1 MKRNILKGAFW
12 VLLSISTVSCS
23 DFLDINPHD
32 SISDAAVWENMDLA
46 EAFLNNCY
54 TYVEGEN
61 ENGVPFCSYTD
72 ELFHRTGYAT
82 EVYTL
87 GNVSCDN
94 YNVGFSEAR
103 GNTWNFYYSGI
114 KKVNQ
119 LLENIDKVPAVSD
132 SEETRKAEIIGQA
145 YFLRAFFY
153 HQLYSLYGRIPL
165 VDHTFDIDS
174 DWVETRA
181 DMDDVADFIVKDCES
196 AIEKLPLKYESS
208 DNFGRATR
216 GAAMA
221 VKARTLLYK
230 ASPLFGTPST
240 EKWQEA
246 AQASKAIIDLGVYSL
261 PTVSSSEEYASLF
274 YNAQNPEIIFEKLY
288 NSKGTYGQALNYM
301 FQAPTGPYNGYN
313 GWGVWTPTYD
323 IVNAYQREDGREYTV
338 QGLAS
343 YDISLPSVNEE
354 TNQIVYKDTTIEAT
368 KNQPWEGREMR
379 FYANI
384 LYDGAMWGYGDDN
397 HAIAIYEPGEEGV
410 LPGEQSPSYTDGEY
424 WNATKTGYIMRKFL
438 NPNYDQN
445 DETVADTT
453 PWIFFRLGE
462 FYLNYAECQIELGNN
477 AEALKYIN
485 YIRNRA
491 LLPDALGT
499 DIRAEY
505 EYERKIELMFEG
517 QRFFDLRR
525 WKRMETTYA
534 KDNWPT
540 GLKIY
545 KLKDGTLLYQHN
557 ENPLQQRLFVSPQM
571 YWMPIPRT
579 ELNKCPNLD
588 GRPYED

>member
-208 DNFGRATR
+208 DDFGRATR

-230 ASPLFGTPST
+230 ASPLFGEPST

-246 AQASKAIIDLGVYSL
+246 AKASKDIIDLGVYSL
-261 PTVSSSEEYASLF
+261 PTVSSSEEYAALF
-274 YNAQNPEIIFEKLY
+274 YNTQNPEIIFEIFHLCI
-288 NSKGTYGQALNYM
+288 NH
-301 FQAPTGPYNGYN
+301 
-313 GWGVWTPTYD
+313 
-323 IVNAYQREDGREYTV
+323 
-338 QGLAS
+338 AS
-343 YDISLPSVNEE
+343 SPLSLPS
-354 TNQIVYKDTTIEAT
+354 
-368 KNQPWEGREMR
+368 
-379 FYANI
+379 
-384 LYDGAMWGYGDDN
+384 
-397 HAIAIYEPGEEGV
+397 
-410 LPGEQSPSYTDGEY
+410 
-424 WNATKTGYIMRKFL
+424 
-438 NPNYDQN
+438 
-445 DETVADTT
+445 
-453 PWIFFRLGE
+453 
-462 FYLNYAECQIELGNN
+462 
-477 AEALKYIN
+477 
-485 YIRNRA
+485 
-491 LLPDALGT
+491 
-499 DIRAEY
+499 
-505 EYERKIELMFEG
+505 
-517 QRFFDLRR
+517 
-525 WKRMETTYA
+525 
-534 KDNWPT
+534 
-540 GLKIY
+540 
-545 KLKDGTLLYQHN
+545 
-557 ENPLQQRLFVSPQM
+557 
-571 YWMPIPRT
+571 
-579 ELNKCPNLD
+579 
-588 GRPYED
+588 

>member
-208 DNFGRATR
+208 DDFGRATR

-230 ASPLFGTPST
+230 ASPLFGEPST

-246 AQASKAIIDLGVYSL
+246 AKASKDIIDLGVYSL
-261 PTVSSSEEYASLF
+261 
-274 YNAQNPEIIFEKLY
+274 
-288 NSKGTYGQALNYM
+288 
-301 FQAPTGPYNGYN
+301 
-313 GWGVWTPTYD
+313 D
-323 IVNAYQREDGREYTV
+323 
-338 QGLAS
+338 
-343 YDISLPSVNEE
+343 
-354 TNQIVYKDTTIEAT
+354 
-368 KNQPWEGREMR
+368 
-379 FYANI
+379 
-384 LYDGAMWGYGDDN
+384 
-397 HAIAIYEPGEEGV
+397 
-410 LPGEQSPSYTDGEY
+410 
-424 WNATKTGYIMRKFL
+424 
-438 NPNYDQN
+438 
-445 DETVADTT
+445 
-453 PWIFFRLGE
+453 
-462 FYLNYAECQIELGNN
+462 CQ
-477 AEALKYIN
+477 
-485 YIRNRA
+485 
-491 LLPDALGT
+491 
-499 DIRAEY
+499 
-505 EYERKIELMFEG
+505 
-517 QRFFDLRR
+517 
-525 WKRMETTYA
+525 
-534 KDNWPT
+534 
-540 GLKIY
+540 
-545 KLKDGTLLYQHN
+545 
-557 ENPLQQRLFVSPQM
+557 QQ
-571 YWMPIPRT
+571 
-579 ELNKCPNLD
+579 
-588 GRPYED
+588 

>member
-208 DNFGRATR
+208 DDFGRATR

-230 ASPLFGTPST
+230 ASPLFGEPST

-246 AQASKAIIDLGVYSL
+246 AKASKDIIDLGVYSL
-261 PTVSSSEEYASLF
+261 PTVSSSEEYAALF
-274 YNAQNPEIIFEKLY
+274 YNTQNPEIIFEKLY
-288 NSKGTYGQALNYM
+288 N
-301 FQAPTGPYNGYN
+301 
-313 GWGVWTPTYD
+313 
-323 IVNAYQREDGREYTV
+323 E
-338 QGLAS
+338 
-343 YDISLPSVNEE
+343 
-354 TNQIVYKDTTIEAT
+354 
-368 KNQPWEGREMR
+368 
-379 FYANI
+379 
-384 LYDGAMWGYGDDN
+384 LY
-397 HAIAIYEPGEEGV
+397 
-410 LPGEQSPSYTDGEY
+410 
-424 WNATKTGYIMRKFL
+424 
-438 NPNYDQN
+438 
-445 DETVADTT
+445 
-453 PWIFFRLGE
+453 
-462 FYLNYAECQIELGNN
+462 
-477 AEALKYIN
+477 
-485 YIRNRA
+485 
-491 LLPDALGT
+491 
-499 DIRAEY
+499 
-505 EYERKIELMFEG
+505 
-517 QRFFDLRR
+517 
-525 WKRMETTYA
+525 
-534 KDNWPT
+534 
-540 GLKIY
+540 
-545 KLKDGTLLYQHN
+545 
-557 ENPLQQRLFVSPQM
+557 
-571 YWMPIPRT
+571 
-579 ELNKCPNLD
+579 
-588 GRPYED
+588 